1 MNYIEIRVKKLLE
14 QVLKG
19 EKNIPRVL
27 IEESPIGNEYKLK
40 FSKNLYLIYT
50 ESTDVLSVEI
60 DKNRIKL
67 FKEERKILWKMFCE
81 NLECIINNKQEIH
94 SEKSFKPTKDML
106 ELEYLFKKV
115 FEYSEKIDN
124 HKDIRERIDEVF
136 GELE

>member
-67 FKEERKILWKMFCE
+67 FEEERKILWKMFCE
-81 NLECIINNKQEIH
+81 NCECIINNKQEIH
-94 SEKSFKPTKDML
+94 SKESLKPTKDML

>member
-81 NLECIINNKQEIH
+81 NFECIINNKQEIH
-94 SEKSFKPTKDML
+94 SEESFKPTKDML

-136 GELE
+136 GEIE